1 MSALFTSVSSFGH
14 WQKCQARKKLNISM
28 VAILA
33 RQKQKNL
40 LKISLSCRGIRAMLF
55 RQEQKLI
62 QTETHF
68 HAQIKGIG

>member
-1 MSALFTSVSSFGH
+1 M
-14 WQKCQARKKLNISM
+14 I
-28 VAILA
+28 AILA

-62 QTETHF
+62 QTETHLLCAMHKLKELAEF
-68 HAQIKGIG
+68 NRLLLRTNHEVTHS